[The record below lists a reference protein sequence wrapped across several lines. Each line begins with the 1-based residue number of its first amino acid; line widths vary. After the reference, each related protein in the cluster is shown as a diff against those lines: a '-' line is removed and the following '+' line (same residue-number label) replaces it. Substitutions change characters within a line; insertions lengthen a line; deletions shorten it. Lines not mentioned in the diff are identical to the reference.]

1 MGNVKQK
8 KECFDQFS
16 KCVNDL
22 SELTKGLVS
31 AACWVIDKPNV
42 YNVDL
47 QVIEES
53 IHSLNAANSL
63 LLKQISILKRTLT

>member
-1 MGNVKQK
+1 MKNVKSR
-8 KECFDQFS
+8 KESFEQFS

-31 AACWVIDKPNV
+31 TACWVIDKPNV

-63 LLKQISILKRTLT
+63 LLKQVSILKRSLT